1 MSARIHPF
9 DLRSPRL
16 YLPILTTLALL
27 PCTGVIGEYNVY
39 LLALA
44 FIYAITAT
52 GLILFVGYTGQLSLG
67 QAAFFG
73 IGAYSAANA
82 TRQGAPLLIAVI
94 LGSAVAALAAFLL
107 GFAALRLRGFYL
119 AVTTLAFGLIAY
131 QVFGNLE
138 HLTGGVSGLGHIP
151 MAHLGSLAIKTP
163 LAFYL
168 LNLIALAVS
177 TVGALALVKSPAGS
191 MMRAISGSELAA
203 QSVGINA
210 YLVKTTVFAIAGAY
224 AGFSGGLFAHLNRYI
239 APDDFGLIL
248 SISFLVMAT
257 LGGLQ
262 SVFGGILG
270 ALAVTFAVDAMR
282 VVPKAEPILFGLALL
297 LLVRYLPSGIAGV
310 LIKPSLARPL
320 SSAPIRHSDDK
331 ARTRRPGREWRG
343 TRVLEVRNLEKR
355 FGGLVALAGVS
366 LVIPRGAI
374 FGIIGPNGAGKTTLF
389 NVISGIESPQHG
401 QVFLQDEEITG
412 FSMPRIARKGL
423 ARTFQRS
430 LPFASMTTLENLLV
444 AGYASDDA
452 EVGNVTSR
460 WLGIGAGLGA
470 IQARAHELLALAG
483 LERMADRMAETMSH
497 GDLRRLEVAR
507 ALMIRPRVL
516 LLDEPAAGLSA
527 DELRKITAL
536 LRTVRDGDTT
546 IVIIEHNMTLMMSV
560 CDRIAVLDHGAKIA
574 EGTPAEIQNHEAVVE
589 AYFGRENRH
598 A

>member
-1 MSARIHPF
+1 MRARSQVF
-9 DLRSPRL
+9 DFRSPHF
-16 YLPILTTLALL
+16 YLPILITLVLL
-27 PCTGVIGEYNVY
+27 PCTGVLGEYNVY

-44 FIYAITAT
+44 IIYAITAT

-82 TRQGAPLLIAVI
+82 SRHGTPLLLALA
-94 LGSAVAALAAFLL
+94 LGSATAALAACLL

-151 MAHLGSLAIKTP
+151 TAHVGSLPIKTP
-163 LAFYL
+163 LGLYL
-168 LNLIALAVS
+168 LNLIALMISIAV
-177 TVGALALVKSPAGS
+177 ALALVKSPAGS

-210 YLVKTTVFAIAGAY
+210 YLVKTTVFGIAGAY
-224 AGFSGGLFAHLNRYI
+224 AGLSGGLFAHLNRYI

-257 LGGLQ
+257 LGGLR
-262 SVFGGILG
+262 SIFGGILG
-270 ALAVTFAVDAMR
+270 ALAVTFAIDAMR
-282 VVPKAEPILFGLALL
+282 VVSKAEPILFGLALL

-310 LIKPSLARPL
+310 MNKPALAQPLPSAAARHWEEMADRP
-320 SSAPIRHSDDK
+320 SPR
-331 ARTRRPGREWRG
+331 REWQG
-343 TRVLEVRNLEKR
+343 QRVLEVRNLEKR
-355 FGGLVALAGVS
+355 FGGLIALGGVS
-366 LVIPRGAI
+366 LEVPRAAI

-389 NVISGIESPQHG
+389 NVISGIENPQHG
-401 QVFLQDEEITG
+401 RVFLLDEEITG
-412 FSMPRIARKGL
+412 VSMAKIAHKGL

-430 LPFASMTTLENLLV
+430 LPFAGMTTLENLLV
-444 AGYASDDA
+444 AGYASDHLGIRTIA
-452 EVGNVTSR
+452 RR
-460 WLGIGAGLGA
+460 WLGIGHRAGE
-470 IQARAHELLALAG
+470 IDARAEELLALAG
-483 LERMADRMAETMSH
+483 LERVADTMAETLSH

-527 DELRKITAL
+527 EELGKITTL

-546 IVIIEHNMTLMMSV
+546 ILIIEHNMTLMMGV
-560 CDRIAVLDHGAKIA
+560 CDRIAVLDHGVKIA
-574 EGTPAEIQNHEAVVE
+574 EGTPAEIQKHEAVVE